1 MPWLRQAALLGRG
14 PLRLCGPGLPLP
26 PPPLLL
32 TDVQQLWPVPRLLAS
47 PPPLLMLLL
56 LPLLPSLLLV
66 LKPSLLL
73 LPPWALAGPT
83 DKRPRLSSST

>member
-14 PLRLCGPGLPLP
+14 PLWFCGPGLPLP
-26 PPPLLL
+26 QQLLL
-32 TDVQQLWPVPRLLAS
+32 NDVQQLWPVPRPLA
-47 PPPLLMLLL
+47 PPPLLLL
-56 LPLLPSLLLV
+56 LPPLPSLRLV

-83 DKRPRLSSST
+83 DRRPRLSSST